1 MFSKLFIGIYWV
13 LYHNLYK
20 EIKDFDVQ
28 ILREKGFSEGEILA
42 VINYIAEKNYDT
54 PYIWNNEQPR
64 PFNEPELQHIGQEAR
79 TAIQLFQKANIL
91 DAEETEELIEH
102 IMEDNLP
109 NVGIHYQQK
118 VGLDIVCRMAFLM
131 FVQTGSPY
139 KKDDGTPNFTGEE
152 QIC

>member
-28 ILREKGFSEGEILA
+28 VLKEKGFSEGEILA
-42 VINYIAEKNYDT
+42 VINYIAEKNYNT
-54 PYIWNNEQPR
+54 PYIWNTLQPR
-64 PFNEPELQHIGQEAR
+64 PFNEPELQHISQEAR
-79 TAIQLFQKANIL
+79 MAIQLFQKANIT
-91 DAEETEELIEH
+91 DAEEVEELIEH

-109 NVGIHYQQK
+109 SAGIHYHQK
-118 VGLDIVCRMAFLM
+118 VGLDMVCKMAFLM

-139 KKDDGTPNFTGEE
+139 KKDNSMPNFTGRE